1 MAQVK
6 NIGIWIRV
14 STEDQA
20 KGESPQHHEERGRA
34 YAKIN
39 DWEITT
45 VYHLEGVS
53 GKSVMQHP
61 EAQRMMQDIKSGK
74 ITGLI
79 FSKLARLARST
90 KELLEFSE
98 FFRTYS
104 ADLISLQEKIDTS
117 SPAGRLFYTIIAAM
131 AQWEREEIADR
142 VAASIPIR
150 AKLGKNLG
158 GAAPYGYVWNE
169 GVLHLDEKE
178 AAVRKRIFEYFAEHK
193 RKKYVAKLLNEQ
205 GCRTRNG
212 SLFTNTTITRLLQDP
227 LAKGMRR
234 ANYTKSLGQGKN
246 WEFKPK
252 ETWVFTEAPAIVN
265 EELWQK
271 CNDILDE
278 MEIKNKRPAR
288 NAVHLF
294 GGLTFC
300 HCGEK
305 MYVKSNN
312 PKYICNK
319 CHNKIPTGDLEEIFY
334 EELKTYLF
342 SREEIGL
349 VVSQTERAISEKEK
363 TRISLVSEM
372 SDLQLKL
379 QNLLDLHQTK
389 QIPTEGFSEH
399 YKPLYEQLK
408 QKEAYSGQLL
418 GEIDA
423 FKMQCRSTEEVFTEA
438 QDLHSQWKVK
448 SPEEKRAII
457 EDITHKIIIDKQD
470 LEIILKGI
478 PRTLSLKLM
487 AKREHNFRGSCW
499 PPT

>member
-1 MAQVK
+1 MAQDK

-20 KGESPQHHEERGRA
+20 KGESPQHHEERARA
-34 YAKIN
+34 YAKLN
-39 DWEITT
+39 DWDIVT

-53 GKSVMQHP
+53 GKSVMLHP
-61 EAQRMMQDIKSGK
+61 EAQRMMEDIKSGK

-98 FFRTYS
+98 FFRTYN

-158 GAAPYGYVWNE
+158 GAAPYGYVWND
-169 GVLHLDEKE
+169 GVLQLDENE
-178 AAVRKRIFEYFAEHK
+178 AAVRKKIFEYFGEHK

-205 GCRTRNG
+205 GYRTRNG
-212 SLFTNTTITRLLQDP
+212 SLFTNTTITRLLEDP

-252 ETWVFTEAPAIVN
+252 ETWVFTEAPAIVTDD
-265 EELWQK
+265 LWQK
-271 CNDILDE
+271 CNDILHE
-278 MEIKNKRPAR
+278 MEIKNKRSAKK
-288 NAVHLF
+288 AVHLF

-312 PKYICNK
+312 PKYVCNK

-342 SREEIGL
+342 SKEEISL
-349 VVSQTERAISEKEK
+349 VVSQTQKAISGKEK
-363 TRISLVSEM
+363 TRTNLVSEM
-372 SDLQLKL
+372 ADLRFKI

-389 QIPTEGFSEH
+389 QIPTEGFSVH
-399 YKPLYEQLK
+399 YMPLYEQLQ

-423 FKMQCRSTEEVFTEA
+423 LTMQCQSTEEVFSEA
-438 QDLHSQWKVK
+438 QDLHSQWKNK
-448 SPEEKRAII
+448 SSEEKRAII
-457 EDITHKIIIDKQD
+457 EDITHKIVIDKQE
-470 LEIILKGI
+470 LEIVLKGI
-478 PRTLSLKLM
+478 PRTLSPELM
-487 AKREHNFRGSCW
+487 AKRERNFKDSCW
-499 PPT
+499 PLT